1 MDCSATWLGSAFLA
15 ELCSADGMTIGEASV
30 WIARKTGRA
39 YDAGALYLLIWS
51 DQEDAKTWSTFED
64 LRVKVMSDFE
74 IDRYE
79 AEYRRI
85 HGIAPRRPWETRL
98 FDAARGRASR

>member
-1 MDCSATWLGSAFLA
+1 MDCNGTWLGSAFLA
-15 ELCSADGMTIGEASV
+15 ELCASDGMSAHDAAL
-30 WIARKTGRA
+30 WIARKTGRPF
-39 YDAGALYLLIWS
+39 DAGAMYHLIWS

-79 AEYRRI
+79 SEYRKT
-85 HGIAPRRPWETRL
+85 HGLAPRRPWETRL
-98 FDAARGRASR
+98 FDSSRGRASR